1 MASDEEDTEDLSVG
15 SIDRSASDAEEW
27 TETYNVNG
35 TDIKFRVD
43 TGAQANLLAE
53 TELPNLQVKPQIK
66 KETKTRLRAYNGEI
80 IPHIENVICC

>member
-43 TGAQANLLAE
+43 TGKS
-53 TELPNLQVKPQIK
+53 PS
-66 KETKTRLRAYNGEI
+66 
-80 IPHIENVICC
+80 